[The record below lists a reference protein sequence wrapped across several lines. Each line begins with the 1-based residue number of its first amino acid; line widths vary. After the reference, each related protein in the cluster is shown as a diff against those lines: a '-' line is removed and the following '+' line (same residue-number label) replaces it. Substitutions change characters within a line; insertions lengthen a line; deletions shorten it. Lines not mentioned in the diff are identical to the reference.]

1 MASALSRHW
10 QLKAGL
16 TFLNHGS
23 FGATP
28 TLVLEAQRAWRDRLE
43 ADPVKFFVE
52 DHEGAMDATRR
63 ALGEF
68 LSCAWDGFALLPNAS
83 IAVATVFANHALHA
97 GDEVLMT
104 SHEYPACQNS
114 ARRAA
119 AMRGASVVVAKLPFP
134 VANEQQVIEA
144 IMGSVTSKT
153 KLAMLSHVTSPTGLV
168 LPVEKLVPM
177 LHARGVATL
186 IDGAHAPGMVHV
198 DLGKLAPTYYTANCH
213 KWICSPKGSA
223 FLYVDAARREG
234 FRPLALSNNAE
245 KPKAGRAQFLTEFD
259 YVGTQD
265 YTAIYAIPDAI
276 AAMRAMQPGGWPAV
290 MKHNHELAIR
300 GRDVVCKRLGIEPAA
315 PDAMLGSIVSMILP
329 GHDAQ
334 RHARVMARETKYHD
348 ALQDRLLHMHG
359 IQVPV
364 WGVAGLT
371 MRICRISG
379 QVYNSID
386 EYERLAGVLEAELGY
401 ERGL

>member
-10 QLKAGL
+10 RLKDGL

-28 TLVLEAQRAWRDRLE
+28 VLVQEAQQAWRDRLE

-68 LSCAWDGFALLPNAS
+68 LSCEWDAFAPLPNAS
-83 IAVATVFANHALHA
+83 IAVATVFANHELRT
-97 GDEVLMT
+97 GDEVLIT

-119 AMRGASVVVAKLPFP
+119 AARGASVVVAKLPFP
-134 VANEQQVIEA
+134 VTSEQQVIDA
-144 IMGSVTSKT
+144 IMASVTSKT

-186 IDGAHAPGMVHV
+186 IDGAHAPGMVPV
-198 DLGKLAPTYYTANCH
+198 NLGTLRPTYYTANCH

-234 FRPLALSNNAE
+234 FRPLALSNHAE
-245 KPKAGRAQFLTEFD
+245 KPKPGRAQFLTEFE

-276 AAMRAMQPGGWPAV
+276 AAMRAMLPGGWPAV
-290 MKHNHELAIR
+290 MRHNHELAIR
-300 GRDVVCKRLGIEPAA
+300 GRDVICEMLGITPAA

-329 GHDAQ
+329 AHDEA
-334 RHARVMARETKYHD
+334 RHARVMARATKYHD
-348 ALQDRLLHMHG
+348 ALQDRLLHLHN

-371 MRICRISG
+371 MRICRISA
-379 QVYNSID
+379 QVYNSLD
-386 EYERLAGVLEAELGY
+386 EYERLGKVLREELAY